1 MLRVGTTYQFWT
13 DFQDKKVNLG
23 NLKIETW
30 GPDRSW
36 MVLRP
41 EYFKAQDYIEATLKL
56 VEKEEPVFSGPI
68 SLYDRLTVDTVP
80 ASLFGPRGG

>member
-1 MLRVGTTYQFWT
+1 MKKTSKFINGGAETT
-13 DFQDKKVNLG
+13 LC
-23 NLKIETW
+23 W

-36 MVLRP
+36 MVLKP

-80 ASLFGPRGG
+80 TSLFGPRGG